1 MENRAGKYI
10 KNLSGE
16 LEYKSFCP
24 TPLPPEI
31 KMDDELISLLVK
43 ANKEIAVLDSISSM
57 IPNMDLFIYM
67 YIRKEAILS
76 SQIEGTQ
83 CTLEDLFNPNNIES
97 KNKDVPDVVNYIKAT
112 EYSLERIKTLPLCN
126 RLLKE
131 VHSVLIDNVRGKDKN
146 PGEFRR
152 SQNWIGGQGSTLKD
166 ARYIPPNLID
176 MDKAM
181 SDLEKFINDED
192 EIDKLIK
199 ISLIHYQFETIHPFL
214 DGNGRIGRLL
224 ITLYLMENKV
234 LNSPALYIS
243 YYLKKN
249 RIEYYDRMTE
259 VRRTGNYEQWIKF
272 FLNAIIECSQD
283 AINTINEITVLRN
296 RNIERIGIENKKL
309 LNVFLYLESNPIVD
323 VNKVAKGLLMSFNT
337 AAKYIQILI
346 EKNILKAVDGL
357 ERNRMFE
364 YTEYLNILKRG
375 I

>member
-1 MENRAGKYI
+1 MENRAGKYV
-10 KNLSGE
+10 KNLYGE

-31 KMDDELISLLVK
+31 EMDGEMIDLLVK

-57 IPNMDLFIYM
+57 IPNIDLFVYM

-83 CTLEDLFNPNNIES
+83 CTLEDLFNPNNTLV

-112 EYSLERIKTLPLCN
+112 EYCLERIKTLPLCN
-126 RLLKE
+126 RFLKE
-131 VHSVLIDNVRGKDKN
+131 AHSVLIDNVRGKDKK

-176 MDKAM
+176 MDNAM
-181 SDLEKFINDED
+181 SDLEKFINNED

-199 ISLIHYQFETIHPFL
+199 IALIHYQFETIHPFL

-224 ITLYLMENKV
+224 ITLYLMENKI

-272 FLNAIIECSQD
+272 FLTAIIESSKD
-283 AINTINEITVLRN
+283 AINTINEITVLHN
-296 RNIERIGIENKKL
+296 KNVDKIGKENKKL
-309 LNVFLYLESNPIVD
+309 LNVFLFLESNPIVD
-323 VNKVAKGLLMSFNT
+323 VNKVAKGLSMSFNT
-337 AAKYIQILI
+337 ATKYIKTLI
-346 EKNILKAVDGL
+346 EYNILKAVDDA
-357 ERNRMFE
+357 ERNRIFE
-364 YTEYLNILKRG
+364 YSEYLNILRRG

>member
-1 MENRAGKYI
+1 MENRAGKYV

-24 TPLPPEI
+24 TPLPPRIE
-31 KMDDELISLLVK
+31 MDDEMINLLVK
-43 ANKEIAVLDSISSM
+43 ANKGIAVLDSVASM
-57 IPNMDLFIYM
+57 IPNMDLFVYM

-83 CTLEDLFNPNNIES
+83 CTLEDLFNPSNVVAKS
-97 KNKDVPDVVNYIKAT
+97 KDVPDVVNYIKAT

-131 VHSVLIDNVRGKDKN
+131 VHSVIIDNARGKDKN

-176 MDKAM
+176 MDRAM
-181 SDLEKFINDED
+181 SDLEKFINNED

-224 ITLYLMENKV
+224 ITLYLMENKI

-259 VRRTGNYEQWIKF
+259 VRRTGNYEQWVKF
-272 FLNAIIECSQD
+272 FLSAIIETSED
-283 AINTINEITVLRN
+283 AINTINDITELHN
-296 RNIERIGIENKKL
+296 KNIDKMGKQNKKL
-309 LNVFLYLESNPIVD
+309 LKVFLFLESNPIVD
-323 VNKVAKGLLMSFNT
+323 VSKVSKGLSISFNT
-337 AAKYIQILI
+337 AAKYIKILI
-346 EKNILKAVDGL
+346 EYNILKAVDGA
-357 ERNRMFE
+357 ERNRIFE

>member
-1 MENRAGKYI
+1 MENRAGKFV

-24 TPLPPEI
+24 TPLPPIIE
-31 KMDDELISLLVK
+31 MDDEMIRLLVK
-43 ANKEIAVLDSISSM
+43 ANKQMAVLDSVSSM
-57 IPNMDLFIYM
+57 IPNIDLFVYM

-83 CTLEDLFNPNNIES
+83 CTLEDLFDPSNVVAKS
-97 KNKDVPDVVNYIKAT
+97 KDVPEVVNYIKAT

-126 RLLKE
+126 RFLKE

-176 MDKAM
+176 MDIAM
-181 SDLEKFINDED
+181 SDLEKFINNED

-224 ITLYLMENKV
+224 ITLYLIENKV
-234 LNSPALYIS
+234 INSPALYIS

-249 RIEYYDRMTE
+249 RIEYYDRMME
-259 VRRTGNYEQWIKF
+259 VRRTGNYEQWVKF
-272 FLNAIIECSQD
+272 FLTAIIESSQD
-283 AINTINEITVLRN
+283 AVDTINEITILHNENMVK
-296 RNIERIGIENKKL
+296 IGKANKKL
-309 LNVFLYLESNPIVD
+309 LNVFLFLESNPIVD
-323 VNKVAKGLLMSFNT
+323 VNKVAKGLSVSFNT
-337 AAKYIQILI
+337 AAKYIKELQEHKIL
-346 EKNILKAVDGL
+346 NMSDDA
-357 ERNRMFE
+357 ERNRIFE

>member
-1 MENRAGKYI
+1 MENRAGKYV

-24 TPLPPEI
+24 TPLPPQIE
-31 KMDDELISLLVK
+31 MDDELINLLVK
-43 ANKEIAVLDSISSM
+43 ANKEIAVLDSISAM
-57 IPNMDLFIYM
+57 IPNMDLFVYM

-83 CTLEDLFNPNNIES
+83 CTLEDLFNPNNTIV

-126 RLLKE
+126 RFLKE
-131 VHSVLIDNVRGKDKN
+131 VHSILIDNVRGKDKN

-176 MDKAM
+176 MDNAM
-181 SDLEKFINDED
+181 SDLEKFINNED

-199 ISLIHYQFETIHPFL
+199 IALIHYQFETIHPFL

-272 FLNAIIECSQD
+272 FLTAIIEASKD
-283 AINTINEITVLRN
+283 AINTINEITVLHN
-296 RNIERIGIENKKL
+296 KNVEKIGKENKKL
-309 LNVFLYLESNPIVD
+309 LNVFLFLESNPIVD
-323 VNKVAKGLLMSFNT
+323 INKVAKGLSMSFNT
-337 AAKYIQILI
+337 AIKYIKILI
-346 EKNILKAVDGL
+346 EYNILKAVGEA
-357 ERNRMFE
+357 ERNRVFE
-364 YTEYLNILKRG
+364 YAEYLNILKRG

>member
-31 KMDDELISLLVK
+31 EMDDELISLLVK

-146 PGEFRR
+146 PGEFRC

-309 LNVFLYLESNPIVD
+309 LKVFLYLESNPIVD
-323 VNKVAKGLLMSFNT
+323 VNKVAKGLSMSFNT
-337 AAKYIQILI
+337 AAKYIRILI

>member
-1 MENRAGKYI
+1 MENRAGKFV

-24 TPLPPEI
+24 TPLPPRIE
-31 KMDDELISLLVK
+31 MDDEMIILLVK
-43 ANKEIAVLDSISSM
+43 ANKQMAVLDSVSSM
-57 IPNMDLFIYM
+57 IPNIDLFVYM

-83 CTLEDLFNPNNIES
+83 CTLEDLFDPSNVVAKS
-97 KNKDVPDVVNYIKAT
+97 KDVPEVVNYIKAT
-112 EYSLERIKTLPLCN
+112 EYALERIKTLPLCN
-126 RLLKE
+126 RFLKE

-176 MDKAM
+176 MDIAM
-181 SDLEKFINDED
+181 SDLEKFINNED

-224 ITLYLMENKV
+224 ITLYLIENKV
-234 LNSPALYIS
+234 INSPALYIS

-249 RIEYYDRMTE
+249 RIEYYDRMME
-259 VRRTGNYEQWIKF
+259 VRRTGNYEQWVKF
-272 FLNAIIECSQD
+272 FLTAIIESSQD
-283 AINTINEITVLRN
+283 AVDTIKEITELHNKNVDK
-296 RNIERIGIENKKL
+296 IGKANKKL
-309 LNVFLYLESNPIVD
+309 LNVFLFLESNPIVD
-323 VNKVAKGLLMSFNT
+323 VNKVAKGLSMSFNT
-337 AAKYIQILI
+337 AAKYIKELQEHKIL
-346 EKNILKAVDGL
+346 NMSDDA
-357 ERNRMFE
+357 ERNRIFE